1 MSDMLDPDAIFEDPI
16 ENLEWITDQRD
27 NMQTRPLLDFWRSEG
42 ITADPVDYSLDASF
56 ERMRHPIAECAAGIC
71 RNLAK
76 VGYGAA

>member
-1 MSDMLDPDAIFEDPI
+1 
-16 ENLEWITDQRD
+16 
-27 NMQTRPLLDFWRSEG
+27 MQTRPLLDFWRSEG